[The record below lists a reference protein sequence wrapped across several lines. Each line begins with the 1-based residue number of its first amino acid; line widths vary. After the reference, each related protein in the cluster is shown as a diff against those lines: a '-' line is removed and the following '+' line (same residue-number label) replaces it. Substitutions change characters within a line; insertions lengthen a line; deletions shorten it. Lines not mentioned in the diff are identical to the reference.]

1 MKVLILRLS
10 IVALLSCTVGHVMA
24 DPHGRGDGR
33 GHYDRPGADK
43 MAPDRLSQDRG
54 ERHDEG
60 RAGREDGERERK
72 GSRLSPEERRALR
85 QQINEAGHDLY
96 QPKR

>member
-1 MKVLILRLS
+1 MKALILRLS
-10 IVALLSCTVGHVMA
+10 MIALLACTVGQVMA
-24 DPHGRGDGR
+24 DPNGRGDGR
-33 GHYDRPGADK
+33 AHFDRPGGR

-60 RAGREDGERERK
+60 RAGRDDSERERK

-85 QQINEAGHDLY
+85 QQINEAGQDLY